1 MRTQLG
7 TRHPYFVAPFHRHLR
22 LASFAAVAVWLR
34 FDLIVSVAARGR
46 CATGRCDG
54 RCLPLPSSSFL
65 ADTCPWLGRAA
76 VSLSYVGSSRR
87 CVPVTLCLPRSACPS
102 PLDSLFLAMQVDT
115 PKPMDGSRNRLASPP
130 TRPAAL
136 DSMASAGPP
145 SQLYPSDLY
154 EGISLLSN
162 VCEQVSSTP
171 NHPLGLS
178 TPTTPAPGL
187 TRPRDSVMALLLAD
201 VAGGPADFD
210 QAVWSGF
217 TAGQALKPAG
227 SSSQIPPSSPISPPV
242 VMHCPPGPA
251 CFGPQ
256 LLGVAANAGSEL
268 TPPTTTVP
276 DGAPTA
282 ADAPITPSPPR
293 RRPRRRADGLAG
305 KTAKPRSKARTSGRK
320 ASPGSS
326 TSSLGSEADSPASP
340 LPTAE
345 VAAGRRKPATAA
357 GAPTHTCKV
366 PGCNRAFARTYNL
379 STHMRTH
386 TGDCPYACE
395 DKSCAKKFKWK
406 SSLTSHRKFHEKREA
421 EARAAAAAAAASSG
435 AATIASAAAEA
446 EMSTAESTENEAAT
460 AGVATAVA
468 PLVGGV
474 SPLASGGVVLAKVA
488 QVGEAEMAAT
498 ALAKLR
504 LEGLAGRP
512 GSA

>member
-1 MRTQLG
+1 MAWRLDG
-7 TRHPYFVAPFHRHLR
+7 VFVVRRGSSHRR
-22 LASFAAVAVWLR
+22 VPV
-34 FDLIVSVAARGR
+34 I
-46 CATGRCDG
+46 
-54 RCLPLPSSSFL
+54 RCL
-65 ADTCPWLGRAA
+65 
-76 VSLSYVGSSRR
+76 
-87 CVPVTLCLPRSACPS
+87 LCLACPF
-102 PLDSLFLAMQVDT
+102 PLGSLLLAMQVDT
-115 PKPMDGSRNRLASPP
+115 PKPMDGCQNRLDSPP

-136 DSMASAGPP
+136 DSMASTGPP

-154 EGISLLSN
+154 QGISLLSN

-178 TPTTPAPGL
+178 APTTLAPGL
-187 TRPRDSVMALLLAD
+187 TRPRDSLMALPLAH
-201 VAGGPADFD
+201 VAGGPADVD
-210 QAVWSGF
+210 QAVWAGF

-256 LLGVAANAGSEL
+256 LLGVAANAGSVL
-268 TPPTTTVP
+268 TPPASTVP
-276 DGAPTA
+276 DGGLTA
-282 ADAPITPSPPR
+282 AGAPITPSPPR
-293 RRPRRRADGLAG
+293 RRPRRRADGPAG
-305 KTAKPRSKARTSGRK
+305 KAAKSRSKARASGRK

-326 TSSLGSEADSPASP
+326 TSSLGSEADAPASP

-345 VAAGRRKPATAA
+345 VAAGRRKPAAAA

-446 EMSTAESTENEAAT
+446 EMSTAESTENEAAV
-460 AGVATAVA
+460 AGVAMAAA

-474 SPLASGGVVLAKVA
+474 LPLVPGELVQAREA
-488 QVGEAEMAAT
+488 QVVEAEMAAT

-504 LEGLAGRP
+504 LEGLAGRL
-512 GSA
+512 GSV